1 MCTSSCLSIIPA
13 CPSIFPFLCLLP
25 SYLFPST
32 QFVCLRVCPFC
43 LSCRSIYVFIHR
55 ACLSASISA
64 CLTIHLSACLSL
76 LSAFLPICLSPS
88 TRLVYQLTT
97 LSVWSS
103 VYLLVCPFCLSA
115 VLSVCHHPH
124 ILLSVHKSMRL
135 ATCLRQHR
143 CQEDPE
149 FPIQFPFLTVSSHK
163 TPKERLIEENYLPWK
178 QKSGRCMVC
187 SHKQYLQWGR
197 STELIKVSSIE
208 LIVFSM
214 YSCLPCLG
222 LSESF
227 RESFRIPKKSGKPSK
242 YNTSNSVY

>member
-43 LSCRSIYVFIHR
+43 LSAVLFICLHPQSLSVSFHLCVFDHPPV
-55 ACLSASISA
+55 CLSLPSVCLPSYLS
-64 CLTIHLSACLSL
+64 LTIYSVCVSAYNSVSLIIGLSSCLSL
-76 LSAFLPICLSPS
+76 LSVCRPI
-88 TRLVYQLTT
+88 
-97 LSVWSS
+97 
-103 VYLLVCPFCLSA
+103 
-115 VLSVCHHPH
+115 CHHPH